1 LLSGSDRAPAV
12 WVDDLSVSFR
22 VTREKNQTLKG
33 TLARLRDSSKQ
44 SMLIEA
50 LRGGAHEF
58 LLKPTSPKAVQ
69 DRLVLIIARPRP
81 MVQIGKVYVPK
92 PCAGAVAGRCAPGGL
107 GRRLLD
113 GVDAVWIKRQI
124 AGDLFHRRERLLIA
138 PDRVLR
144 GLGG

>member
-1 LLSGSDRAPAV
+1 MRIVRLPDIFPRPDLPVILLSD
-12 WVDDLSVSFR
+12 
-22 VTREKNQTLKG
+22 Q
-33 TLARLRDSSKQ
+33 ARCTYILDVLRLD
-44 SMLIEA
+44 
-50 LRGGAHEF
+50 AHEF

-92 PCAGAVAGRCAPGGL
+92 PCAGAVAGRRAPGGL